1 MSAETKAAEIM
12 ANEVIVVDD
21 RSCLSGRGEVVGPY
35 LDMVC
40 QSTGSGYEEPVVF
53 LIFRPDDQRFVG
65 IVKVI
70 YNPLGR
76 QKYLLFSGFE
86 GLAEDSLHRVIKDLN
101 LTTYDFKFF
110 KVRDGGAGMEG
121 SKAVTVTKFLGVN
134 YSRYQ
139 QLLASDEEGRL
150 EFSESGGE
158 DLIG

>member
-1 MSAETKAAEIM
+1 MTKAAEIV
-12 ANEVIVVDD
+12 ANEVIMVDD

-40 QSTGSGYEEPVVF
+40 QSTGAGYDEPVVF
-53 LIFRPDDQRFVG
+53 LIFRPEDQRFMG

-86 GLAEDSLHRVIKDLN
+86 RLSEQSLHLVIKDLN
-101 LTTYDFKFF
+101 SRPYDFKFF
-110 KVRDGGAGMEG
+110 KVREGAAAVE
-121 SKAVTVTKFLGVN
+121 SSRAVTVTKFLGVN
-134 YSRYQ
+134 YFRYQ
-139 QLLASDEEGRL
+139 QLLASDDEGRL
-150 EFSESGGE
+150 EFAESGGE

>member
-1 MSAETKAAEIM
+1 MKPAEIL

-21 RSCLSGRGEVVGPY
+21 RSCLSGSREVVGPY

-40 QSTGSGYEEPVVF
+40 QSTGPGYEEPVVF
-53 LIFRPDDQRFVG
+53 LIFESEEQRFKG

-86 GLAEDSLHRVIKDLN
+86 GLSEESLHLVIKDLN
-101 LTTYDFKFF
+101 STPYDFKFF
-110 KVRDGGAGMEG
+110 KVRDGGAGVG
-121 SKAVTVTKFLGVN
+121 SSRAVTVTKFLGVN

-139 QLLASDEEGRL
+139 QLLASDDEGKL
-150 EFSESGGE
+150 EFAESGGE

>member
-1 MSAETKAAEIM
+1 MTRAAEIV
-12 ANEVIVVDD
+12 ANEVIMVDD
-21 RSCLSGRGEVVGPY
+21 RSCLSGSGEVVGPY

-40 QSTGSGYEEPVVF
+40 QSSGPGYDEPVVF

-86 GLAEDSLHRVIKDLN
+86 GLSEENLHKVIKDLN
-101 LTTYDFKFF
+101 LTPYDFKFF
-110 KVRDGGAGMEG
+110 KVREGGPAVDG
-121 SKAVTVTKFLGVN
+121 SRAVTVTKFLGVN
-134 YSRYQ
+134 YYRYQ
-139 QLLASDEEGRL
+139 QLLASDDEGRL
-150 EFSESGGE
+150 EFSETGGE